1 MWNKYKWGCVEL
13 AEITLND
20 LLQKFNLKIDLSNNL
35 LQKSIKYFTD
45 KTVDELLNYYEG
57 YHTEEVDDKTITV
70 FEEKVNG
77 KSLELIIDPED
88 MVVSEFEVLEDGT
101 REVLFS
107 YTNDETEIT
116 YN

>member
-1 MWNKYKWGCVEL
+1 M

-20 LLQKFNLKIDLSNNL
+20 LLQKFNLKIELSNNL

-45 KTVDELLNYYEG
+45 KTVDELLNYYKG
-57 YHTEEVDDKTITV
+57 YHTEEIDDKTITV
-70 FEEKVNG
+70 FEEEVNG

-101 REVLFS
+101 REMLFS
-107 YTNDETEIT
+107 YTDDETEIT